1 MRGMM
6 GRHVSKVLTAV
17 ACVALVVQSAAAQ
30 AREAPMFHVGYT
42 DVGPVLGLGSVGGA
56 NMAIGG
62 RFEHALQT
70 LPSMG
75 NGILGIEVGADYY
88 SWSYAA
94 FSYSWSVKYLP
105 IGVTANYHFKVTEPK
120 LDPFV
125 GLGLGYDVVSCS
137 FSGPNSAGNG
147 CGYDSGIYLIAR
159 GGLRYFL
166 SPAMALYGD
175 VGAGAATLNV
185 GLMFKMH

>member
-1 MRGMM
+1 MM
-6 GRHVSKVLTAV
+6 ARHVSKLLSVV
-17 ACVALVVQSAAAQ
+17 ACVALVAQSASAQ
-30 AREAPMFHVGYT
+30 GREAPDFHVGYT
-42 DVGPVLGLGSVGGA
+42 DIGPVLGLGSVGGA

-62 RFEHALQT
+62 RFEHALQN

-94 FSYSWSVKYLP
+94 FAYSWSVKYLP
-105 IGVTANYHFKVTEPK
+105 IGVTANYHFRVTEPK

-137 FSGPNSAGNG
+137 FSGPSNANG

-166 SPAMALYGD
+166 SPGMALYGD

-185 GLMFKMH
+185 GLTFKLH